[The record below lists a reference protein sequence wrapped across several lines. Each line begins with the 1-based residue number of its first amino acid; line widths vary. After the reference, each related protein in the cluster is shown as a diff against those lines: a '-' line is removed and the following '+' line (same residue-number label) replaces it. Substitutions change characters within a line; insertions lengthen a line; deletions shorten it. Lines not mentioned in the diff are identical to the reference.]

1 MPTPPPTEVTA
12 APRAAAAAA
21 PSSAAEPPAI
31 TTTAHR
37 GPPRPGIPPL
47 RLRVL
52 VADDNRDAADVLGGL
67 LSLAGADVRVCYDGA
82 AAAAAVAE
90 FRPDAGV
97 FDLHMPGMGGCD
109 LARAARGLAGV
120 RPLLLVA
127 VSGFGDE
134 EAVRRTAAA
143 GFDAHLT
150 KPADPRALIATLSD
164 FDRSFR
170 AKPR

>member
-1 MPTPPPTEVTA
+1 M
-12 APRAAAAAA
+12 
-21 PSSAAEPPAI
+21 
-31 TTTAHR
+31 
-37 GPPRPGIPPL
+37 
-47 RLRVL
+47 
-52 VADDNRDAADVLGGL
+52 VADDNRDAADILGGL

-97 FDLHMPGMGGCD
+97 FDLHMPGMDGCA
-109 LARAARGLAGV
+109 LARVARGLAGI

-127 VSGFGDE
+127 VSGVGDE